1 MDQVAIKNSSKEG
14 LYFKKG
20 KIVEGVK
27 AHTHKFVLQSLLNN
41 YNDQSSMHTHNFAKW
56 HQEAKLFQKI
66 LAHQQRFDIQQEKNN
81 YSTINNWKISDT
93 SQ

>member
-1 MDQVAIKNSSKEG
+1 
-14 LYFKKG
+14 
-20 KIVEGVK
+20 
-27 AHTHKFVLQSLLNN
+27 
-41 YNDQSSMHTHNFAKW
+41 MHTHNFAKW